1 MPLLP
6 QLASQNAQILRS
18 PGQDEDGFGKGLRQR
33 EGRWFDWTWCLCALV
48 EILGCLARKVVG
60 VQVLERWTRS
70 QAASRCLLCIL
81 PCALYFQKPP
91 LRIIDLHVD
100 EQHAAEADHH
110 HQKDLKITPRG
121 KIVAR
126 EGRSPAVAYYPDV
139 PHHYLTHEDIS
150 HAQGSLDIGPIKRRV
165 PISLMRGRT
174 QLNRRDP
181 RAPSYAFR
189 GVPAE

>member
-1 MPLLP
+1 MASRSDCQPTLVTKLCQFGKLGPQLQHVARRSWISVPLLP
-6 QLASQNAQILRS
+6 QLATAKMPRFLEAQAKMKMDMANAYGS
-18 PGQDEDGFGKGLRQR
+18 EK
-33 EGRWFDWTWCLCALV
+33 
-48 EILGCLARKVVG
+48 
-60 VQVLERWTRS
+60 
-70 QAASRCLLCIL
+70 
-81 PCALYFQKPP
+81 KPP

-121 KIVAR
+121 DIVAR

-139 PHHYLTHEDIS
+139 PHNYLTHEDIS